1 MKKLTVLV
9 LVLLVILVP
18 AAFAA
23 IPRFADPV
31 LIEDGGVTI
40 DVGYYA
46 APNMFDW
53 NRDGKKDMVI
63 GQFSSGK
70 IRFYPNVG
78 DDSAPVFNGY
88 EFMRAS
94 GAVIVLPSG

>member
-1 MKKLTVLV
+1 MKKSIVLV

-31 LIEDGGVTI
+31 LMEDSGVVI
-40 DVGYYA
+40 DVDYYA
-46 APNMFDW
+46 APMMYDW
-53 NRDGKKDMVI
+53 NRDGKKDMVV
-63 GQFSSGK
+63 GQFTSGK

-94 GAVIVLPSG
+94 GAEIVLPAG